1 MDAFISR
8 RSFMVS
14 ASLLAAVG
22 ASASLGAC
30 SSGSGGSNASAPNQM
45 FTWVSTE
52 SDRAQWQAFVDAV
65 KETDPDFSLEF
76 SGPSFNDYFTKVKTR
91 MTESDAPGILT
102 TQAARTKELATIM
115 EPLDDL
121 IAEYGV
127 DISIYNKA
135 GLPGVSRTV
144 VDCVGQAALLLL
156 TKSCSASLGVR
167 YPSAE

>member
-102 TQAARTKELATIM
+102 
-115 EPLDDL
+115 
-121 IAEYGV
+121 
-127 DISIYNKA
+127 
-135 GLPGVSRTV
+135 
-144 VDCVGQAALLLL
+144 
-156 TKSCSASLGVR
+156 
-167 YPSAE
+167 